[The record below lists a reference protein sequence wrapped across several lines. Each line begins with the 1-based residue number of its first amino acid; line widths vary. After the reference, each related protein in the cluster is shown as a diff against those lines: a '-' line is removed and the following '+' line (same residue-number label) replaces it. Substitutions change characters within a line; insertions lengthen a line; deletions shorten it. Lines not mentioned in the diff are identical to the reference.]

1 MIPICAYRYWSGL
14 CGPSKIDKVKQLI
27 IVIITDRG
35 LIQETETERNLK
47 ERIKEIIDERDL
59 LM

>member
-1 MIPICAYRYWSGL
+1 MI
-14 CGPSKIDKVKQLI
+14 V
-27 IVIITDRG
+27 ITDRG